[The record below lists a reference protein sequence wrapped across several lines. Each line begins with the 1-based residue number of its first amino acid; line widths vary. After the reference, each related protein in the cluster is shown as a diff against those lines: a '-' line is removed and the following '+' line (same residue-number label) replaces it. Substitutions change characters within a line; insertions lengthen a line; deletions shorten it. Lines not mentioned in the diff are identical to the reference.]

1 MAVDLSDRRQILSV
15 SILDLDKWGPA
26 CVLLL
31 ILLVAFGLRLCRLG
45 DQNIWWDEGHAIWAA
60 RQNLARVTDIT
71 AHDVHPP
78 LYLRMLHVWMRPVG
92 ESEFAVR
99 YLSVTGGTLTVALT
113 YVVARRLVGRRAAL
127 LATLLIAMARF
138 HIWWSQ
144 EARMYIWATFFV
156 LLSTYFMIRLRDGRH
171 MSWWLYVLSSTAAL
185 YTLYLSVLALLI
197 QNIFVAATVW
207 RKPRRRRFLFN
218 WILAQL
224 GILLF
229 YVPWLYIALGRT
241 RTDVAQ
247 TPFSLRLVWQLYGT
261 VLATGI
267 STHLDRYTWLLA
279 LFGLVA
285 LAGVALLL
293 FDRRQPQRYGL
304 AGREIGLLLLLPLVL
319 PPLVVFG
326 LSIPRGVAY
335 SPKPEA
341 RYLLIFAPLFY
352 ILLAGT
358 IATFWQKGRWGR
370 VAAVAVAMLVL
381 GTFVSVLPSHYA
393 GRYLRDE
400 YQTAMATLAA
410 YAEPGDAVLVVSG
423 DRYPLF
429 LYYYSQ
435 RFPDPDGQSTSGR
448 PVCYLLPQHSTR
460 FTADNVEGE
469 LAPLAEQH
477 PRLWLASLERGLQDP
492 DNVVEMWLNENLVPV
507 LHVQQGDNYRRL
519 YAPQEVEPMVN
530 PAFQP
535 QYAVDRLLDGVRVVG
550 YDLPTAEFRPG
561 DHVNLGFY
569 VRPGTGGG
577 DIGVDWV
584 AADGQV
590 VDRQMLDLPEMAGS
604 GQTARVGASF
614 AVYTYTA
621 PGPYWA
627 EIYSAKSEGDRIRLP
642 TGQVTQ
648 SRSLSRPEIVNRQEA
663 WLGDGLVRY
672 LGYRLRPS
680 DRIQAGQT
688 LVADLYWQAQRPL
701 QTEYTVF
708 VHLLGGYNPATGGPV
723 WAQSDSLPLAGGHP
737 TTRWLP
743 AQIVPDRHQVRIPAE
758 MPPGMY
764 QIEAGLY
771 DPATMERL
779 NVVDSAG
786 NHADRILVGEIQVDQ

>member
-1 MAVDLSDRRQILSV
+1 MTVDLRDRKRVLSV
-15 SILDLDKWGPA
+15 SALDLDKLGPA
-26 CVLLL
+26 LALLSILLL
-31 ILLVAFGLRLCRLG
+31 GFGLRLYRLG

-60 RQNLARVTDIT
+60 RQSLAQVTDIT

-78 LYLRMLHVWMRPVG
+78 LYLWMLHVWMRLVG

-99 YLSVTGGTLTVALT
+99 YLSLVSGMLTVALT
-113 YVVARRLVGRRAAL
+113 YVVARRLMGRRAAL
-127 LATLLIAMARF
+127 LAMLLIATARF

-156 LLSTYFMIRLRDGRH
+156 LLSTYFMIRLRDGGH
-171 MSWWLYVLSSTAAL
+171 VSWWLYVLSSTAAL
-185 YTLYLSVLALLI
+185 YTLYLSVLALLM
-197 QNIFVAATVW
+197 QNIFVAVTVW
-207 RKPRRRRFLFN
+207 RKPRRRRFLFS

-224 GILLF
+224 GILLL
-229 YVPWLYIALGRT
+229 YAPWLYIALGRT
-241 RTDVAQ
+241 RADVAK

-261 VLATGI
+261 VLSTGI

-293 FDRRQPQRYGL
+293 FDRLQPQRYGL
-304 AGREIGLLLLLPLVL
+304 AGWEIGLLLLLPLAL

-358 IATFWQKGRWGR
+358 ITAFWRKGRWGR
-370 VAAVAVAMLVL
+370 GIAVAAAILVL
-381 GTFVSVLPSHYA
+381 GTFVSVLPAHYA

-429 LYYYSQ
+429 LYYYYR
-435 RFPDPDGQSTSGR
+435 RFPDTDGNGTSGG
-448 PVCYLLPQHSTR
+448 PVYYMLPQHSTR
-460 FTADNVEGE
+460 FTAGNVERE
-469 LAPLAEQH
+469 LAPLAERH
-477 PRLWLASLERGLQDP
+477 PRLWLASFERGLQDP
-492 DNVVEMWLNENLVPV
+492 DNVVETWLDENLAPV
-507 LHVQQGDNYRRL
+507 LHVRQGYNYLRL
-519 YAPQEVEPMVN
+519 YTPDEIEPAVN

-535 QYAVDRLLDGVRVVG
+535 QYPVDRLLDGDLVVG
-550 YDLPTAEFRPG
+550 YDLPTGEFRPG
-561 DHVNLGFY
+561 DHVNLGVY
-569 VRPGTGGG
+569 VRPGDGGG

-584 AADGQV
+584 ASDGQV
-590 VDRQMLDLPEMAGS
+590 VAQQTVALPEPMQS
-604 GQTARVGASF
+604 GQTVQVEASF

-621 PGPYWA
+621 PGQYWA
-627 EIYSAKSEGDRIRLP
+627 ELYSAESEGDRVRLP
-642 TGQVTQ
+642 AGRVTQ
-648 SRSLSRPEIVNRQEA
+648 SRHLPQRGISLRQEA
-663 WLGDGLVRY
+663 QLGDGLVRY
-672 LGYRLRPS
+672 LGYRLRPP
-680 DRIQAGQT
+680 DRIQAGRT
-688 LVADLYWQAQRPL
+688 LLVVLYWQAQRPL

-737 TTRWLP
+737 TTRWAP
-743 AQIVPDRHQVRIPAE
+743 GQIVADGHDLHIPE
-758 MPPGMY
+758 GTPSGTY

-771 DPATMERL
+771 DPVTLERL
-779 NVVDSAG
+779 SVVDHAG
-786 NHADRILVGEIQVDQ
+786 NPTDRILVGEIQVIQ